1 MIDNKIEPKN
11 ILIYGAGAIGSLM
24 GYLLSDPQ
32 SSNSSMVEN
41 VALLGRMGYMERI
54 SSEGLEVEAP
64 DGKTLVYFCHLFT
77 DLEELGRSDFHPD
90 VVVICVKT
98 YSLEKLCQELI
109 QSGLLE
115 ERLKNARFLLLMNG
129 MGNRELFE
137 SQVPQASG
145 RIIEGIT
152 SNGVK
157 LAREGKI
164 ELKGKGTTVIE
175 KNLPLDLEQF
185 MKARFEDRK
194 FQIEFSADFKR
205 QQWNKLFI
213 NSVINPIAA
222 LARQKNGIILSEV
235 LGGTVERVVR
245 EGVAVAQ
252 ELGMDFDPDAVL
264 ELVLSVAEKTGENSC
279 SMLQDVLKNKTTE
292 IDSINGY
299 IVRQAE
305 EHSIAV
311 PVNEALYGL
320 IKATARGSKDLNLD
334 MGNP

>member
-41 VALLGRMGYMERI
+41 VALLGRSGHMERI
-54 SSEGLEVEAP
+54 RSEGLEVEAP
-64 DGKTLVYFCHLFT
+64 DGTTLVYFRHLFT
-77 DLEELGRSDFHPD
+77 DLDDLLRSDFHPD
-90 VVVICVKT
+90 VVMICVKT
-98 YSLEKLCQELI
+98 YSLQKLCQELG
-109 QSGLLE
+109 QSGILE
-115 ERLKNARFLLLMNG
+115 DRLKNASFLLLMNG

-137 SQVPQASG
+137 TQVPGALG
-145 RIIEGIT
+145 RAFEGIT

-175 KNLPLDLEQF
+175 KSLPQELEQF
-185 MKARFEDRK
+185 IKSRFEDRG
-194 FQIEFSADFKR
+194 FVVEFSADFKR

-213 NSVINPIAA
+213 NSAINPIAA
-222 LARQKNGIILSEV
+222 LARQQNKVILSPV
-235 LGGTVERVVR
+235 LQSTVKRVVG
-245 EGVAVAQ
+245 EGVAVAGA
-252 ELGMDFDPDAVL
+252 EGFGFDPDTVL

-279 SMLQDVLKNKTTE
+279 SMLQDVLNNKTTE

-299 IVRQAE
+299 IVRLGE
-305 EHSIAV
+305 LHSIAV

-320 IKATARGSKDLNLD
+320 IKAIARGS
-334 MGNP
+334 

>member
-1 MIDNKIEPKN
+1 MRGVSSMIDNKIEPKN

-24 GYLLSDPQ
+24 GYLLSDAH
-32 SSNSSMVEN
+32 SSDGGGVEN
-41 VALLGRMGYMERI
+41 MALLGRMGHMERI

-64 DGKTLVYFCHLFT
+64 DGKTLVYFGHLFT
-77 DLEELGRSDFHPD
+77 DLHPD
-90 VVVICVKT
+90 LVVICVKT
-98 YSLEKLCQELI
+98 YSLEKLCQELV
-109 QSGLLE
+109 QSGLLDGK
-115 ERLKNARFLLLMNG
+115 LKNALFLLLMNG
-129 MGNRELFE
+129 MGNRELFGT
-137 SQVPQASG
+137 QVPGASG
-145 RIIEGIT
+145 RTLEGIT
-152 SNGVK
+152 SNGVRF
-157 LAREGKI
+157 AQDGRI

-175 KNLPLDLEQF
+175 KSLPQELEQF
-185 MKARFEDRK
+185 MKSRFEDRE

-222 LARQKNGIILSEV
+222 LARQKNGIILSKV

-299 IVRQAE
+299 IVRLAE

-311 PVNEALYGL
+311 PVNGALYSL
-320 IKATARGSKDLNLD
+320 IKATARGS
-334 MGNP
+334 

>member
-24 GYLLSDPQ
+24 GYLLSDAH
-32 SSNSSMVEN
+32 SSDGGGVEN
-41 VALLGRMGYMERI
+41 MALLGRMGHMERI

-64 DGKTLVYFCHLFT
+64 DGKTLVYFGHLFT

-98 YSLEKLCQELI
+98 YSLEKLCQELV
-109 QSGLLE
+109 QSGLLDGK
-115 ERLKNARFLLLMNG
+115 LKNALFLLLMNG

-175 KNLPLDLEQF
+175 KNLPLELEQF
-185 MKARFEDRK
+185 MKARFEDRE
-194 FQIEFSADFKR
+194 FQIEFSGDFTR

-222 LARQKNGIILSEV
+222 LARQKKRHHLIRGAGRHSGASGQRRGGSGPRVGNGLRSRCCPRAGPFRGREDGGEQLQHAPGCPEKQDHGDRFHKRLYRPPGRGAFYRSSRERGII
-235 LGGTVERVVR
+235 R
-245 EGVAVAQ
+245 
-252 ELGMDFDPDAVL
+252 PD
-264 ELVLSVAEKTGENSC
+264 
-279 SMLQDVLKNKTTE
+279 
-292 IDSINGY
+292 
-299 IVRQAE
+299 
-305 EHSIAV
+305 
-311 PVNEALYGL
+311 
-320 IKATARGSKDLNLD
+320 
-334 MGNP
+334 